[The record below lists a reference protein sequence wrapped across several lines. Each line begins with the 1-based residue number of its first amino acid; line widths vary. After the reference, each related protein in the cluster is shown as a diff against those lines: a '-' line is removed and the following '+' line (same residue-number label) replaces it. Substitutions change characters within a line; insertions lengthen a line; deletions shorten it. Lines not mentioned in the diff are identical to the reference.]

1 MGSGLLL
8 CACRFVI
15 LHDSSYHPTA
25 VAPFSFGHIEASRD
39 DENNIGYCND
49 YREEWRSFHEFSAVD
64 SQSGL
69 ALPDTLVG
77 SMTRD
82 VGAVIAQLGLGSE
95 SMFRIEEEM

>member
-1 MGSGLLL
+1 VGSGSLL

-15 LHDSSYHPTA
+15 LHDSSYHPTT
-25 VAPFSFGHIEASRD
+25 VSPFSFGHVEASRD

-49 YREEWRSFHEFSAVD
+49 YREELRSFHEFSAVD
-64 SQSGL
+64 SRTGL

-82 VGAVIAQLGLGSE
+82 VGAVIARLGLVAE

>member
-1 MGSGLLL
+1 M
-8 CACRFVI
+8 A
-15 LHDSSYHPTA
+15 A
-25 VAPFSFGHIEASRD
+25 FSFGHIEASRD

-49 YREEWRSFHEFSAVD
+49 YREELRSFHEFSAVD
-64 SQSGL
+64 SRTGL

-82 VGAVIAQLGLGSE
+82 VGAVIARLGLVAE